1 MNATRAAGSVGAC
14 TFTETA
20 SIACALPAPSSLLR
34 LSVRRAAVVKSGV
47 FRFNITNGSLPK
59 RVGTSCSTVAPLG
72 MRPALG
78 TLTLTREP
86 SLPSTPKPLTSTLPC
101 AIA

>member
-1 MNATRAAGSVGAC
+1 M
-14 TFTETA
+14 
-20 SIACALPAPSSLLR
+20 PSLR
-34 LSVRRAAVVKSGV
+34 RVAVVKSGV
-47 FRFNITNGSLPK
+47 LRLSITNDSVPK
-59 RVGTSCSTVAPLG
+59 SVGTSRSTVAPLG

-86 SLPSTPKPLTSTLPC
+86 SLPATPKPLTITLPC